1 MRYKTVQSDTFQL
14 FQKNWSPYLIFFFST
29 TISMTSL
36 ISDSVCATSHPLGAV
51 FHVVQIILNFLPFDL
66 NPPSFLLLPFLC
78 PPSMSKQLSEVVL
91 SIL

>member
-14 FQKNWSPYLIFFFST
+14 FQKKLSPYLIFFST

-36 ISDSVCATSHPLGAV
+36 ISNSVCATSHPLGAG
-51 FHVVQIILNFLPFDL
+51 FHVVQIILNFLPSDL

-78 PPSMSKQLSEVVL
+78 PPSMSKQLSEVIL